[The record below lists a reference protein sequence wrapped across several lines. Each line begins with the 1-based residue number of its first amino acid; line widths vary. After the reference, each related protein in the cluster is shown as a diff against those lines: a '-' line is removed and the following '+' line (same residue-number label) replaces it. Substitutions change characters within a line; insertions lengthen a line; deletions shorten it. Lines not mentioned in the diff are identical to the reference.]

1 MLWVLC
7 GGDWHAKAWRG
18 AHRPFP
24 YVLARRCRWR
34 TLPCQSAAPA
44 GAAVA
49 MSLNL
54 NGSSFPFPFS
64 AASRLHFRGDDMSYN
79 PLGGVSREKVGKLF
93 CIPRPAKIGGG
104 APLPSVLKDPRNTVL
119 CLGSH
124 FRRQIQGR
132 RPGFRKREAWDLDG
146 DGEADKN
153 TVWVGLWARRMV
165 PTGIWV
171 GGGSCREGSHRM
183 VT

>member
-1 MLWVLC
+1 MLWGEY
-7 GGDWHAKAWRG
+7 GGELHAKAWRG

-24 YVLARRCRWR
+24 YVLARCCRWR

-64 AASRLHFRGDDMSYN
+64 AASRLHFRGDGRWGEQRE
-79 PLGGVSREKVGKLF
+79 GGEIVLHPKTCKDW
-93 CIPRPAKIGGG
+93 GG
-104 APLPSVLKDPRNTVL
+104 APLPSVLNDPRNTEL

-124 FRRQIQGR
+124 FRRQI
-132 RPGFRKREAWDLDG
+132 
-146 DGEADKN
+146 
-153 TVWVGLWARRMV
+153 
-165 PTGIWV
+165 
-171 GGGSCREGSHRM
+171 
-183 VT
+183 